1 MSLLNEI
8 DGICV
13 YDNDHLARD
22 FDLSIEH
29 MLTLKRLAKKLY
41 IARKTRSSTST
52 GSRKICNPHHP
63 RVDGEQQ
70 REKTKQC
77 QLEGMKRY
85 REKGGSWNGPGRRST
100 GNNTT
105 SKNRSVFP
113 TLRYLKFSR
122 WIDRP

>member
-8 DGICV
+8 DSICV

-85 REKGGSWNGPGRRST
+85 REKTRGYEALPRKGRIVERT
-100 GNNTT
+100 RKKVNW
-105 SKNRSVFP
+105 KQ
-113 TLRYLKFSR
+113 Y
-122 WIDRP
+122 DE